1 MATTP
6 GDGSGADS
14 TPGTT
19 DADTGTD
26 AATGTATAAKPAK
39 RRGTTGAR
47 LMRPLRAAWRWLT
60 SMRTALILLFLL
72 AFAAIPGALLP
83 QRQLSEDKV
92 DEYLANNGR
101 MAEIFDTLQLFDVF
115 SSVWFTAIY
124 VLLFASLVGC
134 ILPRSWEHWKAMR
147 TPPAKAPRNLAR
159 LPMHDEGEVD
169 KPFDEVRA
177 DVSRRLK
184 KWHLTETPAEEDRAG
199 AVSFSAERG
208 YLREFGNLVFHL
220 GLVALLVT
228 VAAGRL
234 FYYEGQVI
242 ILTGTGTEVESQ
254 EVDDAVSTPFCN
266 TAAANFDSLRAGNTF
281 DGTGLNPF
289 CVQVEDFVA
298 DYLPNGQA
306 EMFTSNIRWTDE
318 EGMRDPVEEWNE
330 QTLRVNHPLRV
341 GDDRVYLQGHGF
353 APIIKVTWPNGESR
367 TSIVQWRPDDPTFF
381 LSSGAMRFDPPVG
394 MYSDLYERRQ
404 NQIAVEGLFAPTA
417 EFTGDTGQLLTS
429 VYPAMNDPAV
439 AVDVYRGDAGLDTG
453 RSQQLFSLD
462 RDLMHSGQLEK
473 IDRVNLKEGEDVTLD
488 DGTKIEFLGAKEF
501 VNLQVSHDP
510 TQVWVLWSSIAMLA
524 GLVVSLAVKRRRLW
538 VRLHPVSEGVTR
550 VEFGGLART
559 DRAGWGDEFDE
570 FVRGVLGRPEP
581 EDD

>member
-6 GDGSGADS
+6 QGQGTRSTVGAK
-14 TPGTT
+14 
-19 DADTGTD
+19 A
-26 AATGTATAAKPAK
+26 
-39 RRGTTGAR
+39 
-47 LMRPLRAAWRWLT
+47 MRPVRAAWRWLT

-83 QRQLSEDKV
+83 QRSLSESKV
-92 DEYLANNGR
+92 DEYLANNGT
-101 MAEIFDTLQLFDVF
+101 MAEIFDKLQLFDVF

-134 ILPRSWEHWKAMR
+134 IIPRTIEHWKAMR
-147 TPPAKAPRNLAR
+147 TPPARAPKNLGR
-159 LPMHDEGEVD
+159 LPMNDDGVVD
-169 KPFDEVRA
+169 KPLDEVKT
-177 DVSRRLK
+177 DVSSRLK
-184 KWHLTETPAEEDRAG
+184 RWHLTETPAAEDRAG
-199 AVSFSAERG
+199 ALSFSAERG
-208 YLREFGNLVFHL
+208 FFREFGNLVFHL
-220 GLVALLVT
+220 GLVALLIT
-228 VAAGRL
+228 IAAGKL
-234 FYYEGQVI
+234 LYYEGQI
-242 ILTGTGTEVESQ
+242 ILITDTGTEIQDE
-254 EVDDAVSTPFCN
+254 AVQGAVNTPFCN
-266 TAAANFDSLRAGNTF
+266 TAPANFDSLRPGLLF

-306 EMFTSNIRWTDE
+306 EMFTSNIRWADE
-318 EGMRDPVEEWNE
+318 DTMREPTEEWNE

-341 GDDRVYLQGHGF
+341 AGDRVYLQGHGF
-353 APIIKVTWPNGESR
+353 APAMRVTWPNGESR
-367 TSIVQWRPDDPTFF
+367 TSIVQFRPDDPTFF
-381 LSSGAMRFDPPVG
+381 LSSGAMRFDPPAG
-394 MYSDLYERRQ
+394 MYPDLYERRQ
-404 NQIAVEGLFAPTA
+404 NQIAIEGLFAPTA
-417 EFTGDTGQLLTS
+417 EFTGESGALLTS

-538 VRLHPVSEGVTR
+538 VRLHPVSDTATR

-559 DRAGWGDEFDE
+559 DRAGWGDEFDA

>member
-1 MATTP
+1 MAT
-6 GDGSGADS
+6 S
-14 TPGTT
+14 TQ
-19 DADTGTD
+19 DAR
-26 AATGTATAAKPAK
+26 AVRGTAGAKA
-39 RRGTTGAR
+39 
-47 LMRPLRAAWRWLT
+47 MRPVRAAWRWLT

-83 QRQLSEDKV
+83 QRNLSVDKV
-92 DEYLANNGR
+92 NEYLANNGT
-101 MAEIFDTLQLFDVF
+101 MAEIFDKLQLFDVF

-134 ILPRSWEHWKAMR
+134 IIPRTVEHWKAMR
-147 TPPAKAPRNLAR
+147 TPPARAPKNLGR
-159 LPMHDEGEVD
+159 LPMNDAGDVD
-169 KPFDEVRA
+169 KPLDAVKA
-177 DVSRRLK
+177 DVASRLK
-184 KWHLTETPAEEDRAG
+184 RWHVTETPADEDRAG

-208 YLREFGNLVFHL
+208 FFREFGNLVFHL
-220 GLVALLVT
+220 GLVALLIT
-228 VAAGRL
+228 IAAGKL
-234 FYYEGQVI
+234 LYYEGQI
-242 ILTGTGTEVESQ
+242 ILVTGTGTQIEDEAVEG
-254 EVDDAVSTPFCN
+254 AVSNPFCN
-266 TAAANFDSLRAGNTF
+266 TAPANFDSLRPGLLF

-306 EMFTSNIRWTDE
+306 EMFRSNIRWAGEDE
-318 EGMRDPVEEWNE
+318 MRDPVETWNE
-330 QTLRVNHPLRV
+330 QELRVNHPLRV
-341 GDDRVYLQGHGF
+341 SGDRVYLQGHGF
-353 APIIKVTWPNGESR
+353 APAVKVTWPNGESR
-367 TSIVQWRPDDPTFF
+367 TSIVQFRPDDPTFF
-381 LSSGAMRFDPPVG
+381 LSSGAMRFDPPAG
-394 MYSDLYERRQ
+394 MYPDLYERRQ
-404 NQIAVEGLFAPTA
+404 NQIAIEGLFAPTA

-429 VYPAMNDPAV
+429 VYPAMNDPAL
-439 AVDVYRGDAGLDTG
+439 AIDVYRGDAGLDTG

-488 DGTKIEFLGAKEF
+488 DGTKLEFLGAKEF

>member
-6 GDGSGADS
+6 QGQGTRSTAGAK
-14 TPGTT
+14 
-19 DADTGTD
+19 A
-26 AATGTATAAKPAK
+26 
-39 RRGTTGAR
+39 
-47 LMRPLRAAWRWLT
+47 MRPVRAAWRWLT

-83 QRQLSEDKV
+83 QRSLSESKV
-92 DEYLANNGR
+92 DEYLANNGT
-101 MAEIFDTLQLFDVF
+101 MGEIFDKLQLFDVF

-134 ILPRSWEHWKAMR
+134 IIPRTIEHWKAMR
-147 TPPAKAPRNLAR
+147 TPPARAPKNLGR
-159 LPMHDEGEVD
+159 LPMNDDGVVD
-169 KPFDEVRA
+169 KPLDEVKA
-177 DVSRRLK
+177 DVSSRLK
-184 KWHLTETPAEEDRAG
+184 RWHLTETPAAEDRAG
-199 AVSFSAERG
+199 ALSFSAERG
-208 YLREFGNLVFHL
+208 FFREFGNLVFHL
-220 GLVALLVT
+220 GLVALLIT
-228 VAAGRL
+228 IAAGKL
-234 FYYEGQVI
+234 LYYEGQI
-242 ILTGTGTEVESQ
+242 ILITDTGTEIQDE
-254 EVDDAVSTPFCN
+254 AVQGAVNTPFCN
-266 TAAANFDSLRAGNTF
+266 TAPANFDSLRPGLLF

-306 EMFTSNIRWTDE
+306 EMFTSNIRWADE
-318 EGMRDPVEEWNE
+318 DTMREPTEEWNE

-341 GDDRVYLQGHGF
+341 AGDRVYLQGHGF
-353 APIIKVTWPNGESR
+353 APAMRVTWPNGESR
-367 TSIVQWRPDDPTFF
+367 TSIVQFRPDDPTFF
-381 LSSGAMRFDPPVG
+381 LSSGAMRFDPPAG
-394 MYSDLYERRQ
+394 MYPDLYERRQ
-404 NQIAVEGLFAPTA
+404 NQIAIEGLFAPTA
-417 EFTGDTGQLLTS
+417 EFTGESGALLTS

-538 VRLHPVSEGVTR
+538 VRLHPVSDTATR

>member
-1 MATTP
+1 MATTTQ
-6 GDGSGADS
+6 GERGAR
-14 TPGTT
+14 
-19 DADTGTD
+19 
-26 AATGTATAAKPAK
+26 GTAGAKA
-39 RRGTTGAR
+39 
-47 LMRPLRAAWRWLT
+47 MRPVRAAWRWLT

-83 QRQLSEDKV
+83 QRQLSQDKV
-92 DEYLANNGR
+92 NEYLANNGT
-101 MAEIFDTLQLFDVF
+101 MAEIFDKLQLFDVF

-134 ILPRSWEHWKAMR
+134 IIPRTWEHWKAMR
-147 TPPAKAPRNLAR
+147 TPPARAPKNLGR
-159 LPMHDEGEVD
+159 LPMNDAGDVD
-169 KPFDEVRA
+169 KPLDEVKA
-177 DVSRRLK
+177 DVSARLK
-184 KWHLTETPAEEDRAG
+184 RWHLTETPADEDRAG

-208 YLREFGNLVFHL
+208 YFREFGNLVFHL
-220 GLVALLVT
+220 GLVALLIT
-228 VAAGRL
+228 IAAGKL
-234 FYYEGQVI
+234 LYYEGQI
-242 ILTGTGTEVESQ
+242 ILVTDTGTEIQDEAVEG
-254 EVDDAVSTPFCN
+254 AVNNPFCN
-266 TAAANFDSLRAGNTF
+266 TAPANFDSLRPGLLF

-306 EMFTSNIRWTDE
+306 EMFTSNIRWADE
-318 EGMRDPVEEWNE
+318 DQMRDPVETWNE
-330 QTLRVNHPLRV
+330 QVLRVNHPLRV
-341 GDDRVYLQGHGF
+341 NGDRVYLQGHGF
-353 APIIKVTWPNGESR
+353 APAVRVTWPNGEAR
-367 TSIVQWRPDDPTFF
+367 TSVVQFRPDDPTFF
-381 LSSGAMRFDPPVG
+381 LSSGAMRFDPPAG
-394 MYSDLYERRQ
+394 MYPDLYERRQ
-404 NQIAVEGLFAPTA
+404 NQIAIEGLFAPTA

-429 VYPAMNDPAV
+429 VYPAMNDPAI

-488 DGTKIEFLGAKEF
+488 DGTKVEFLGAKEF

-538 VRLHPVSEGVTR
+538 VRLHPMSDGVTR

-559 DRAGWGDEFDE
+559 DRAGWGDEFDS

-581 EDD
+581 EDE

>member
-6 GDGSGADS
+6 QGQGTRSTAGAK
-14 TPGTT
+14 
-19 DADTGTD
+19 A
-26 AATGTATAAKPAK
+26 
-39 RRGTTGAR
+39 
-47 LMRPLRAAWRWLT
+47 MRPVRAAWRWLT

-83 QRQLSEDKV
+83 QRSLSESKV
-92 DEYLANNGR
+92 DEYLANNGT
-101 MAEIFDTLQLFDVF
+101 MAEIFDKLQLFDVF

-134 ILPRSWEHWKAMR
+134 IIPRTIEHWKAMR
-147 TPPAKAPRNLAR
+147 TPPTRAPKNLGR
-159 LPMHDEGEVD
+159 LPMNDDGVVD
-169 KPFDEVRA
+169 KPLDEVKA
-177 DVSRRLK
+177 DVSSRLK
-184 KWHLTETPAEEDRAG
+184 RWHLTETPAAEDRAG
-199 AVSFSAERG
+199 ALSFSAERG
-208 YLREFGNLVFHL
+208 FFREFGNLVFHL
-220 GLVALLVT
+220 GLVALLIT
-228 VAAGRL
+228 IAAGKL
-234 FYYEGQVI
+234 LYYEGQI
-242 ILTGTGTEVESQ
+242 ILITDTGTEIQDE
-254 EVDDAVSTPFCN
+254 AVQGAVNTPFCN
-266 TAAANFDSLRAGNTF
+266 TAPANFDSLRPGLLF

-306 EMFTSNIRWTDE
+306 EMFTSNIRWADE
-318 EGMRDPVEEWNE
+318 DTMREPTEEWNE

-341 GDDRVYLQGHGF
+341 AGDRVYLQGHGF
-353 APIIKVTWPNGESR
+353 APAMRVTWPNGESR
-367 TSIVQWRPDDPTFF
+367 TSIVQFRPDDPTFF
-381 LSSGAMRFDPPVG
+381 LSSGAMRFDPPAG
-394 MYSDLYERRQ
+394 MYPDLYERRQ
-404 NQIAVEGLFAPTA
+404 NQIAIEGLFAPTA
-417 EFTGDTGQLLTS
+417 EFTGESGALLTS

-538 VRLHPVSEGVTR
+538 VRLHPVSDTATR

-559 DRAGWGDEFDE
+559 DRAGWGDEFDA

>member
-6 GDGSGADS
+6 QGQGTRSTAGAK
-14 TPGTT
+14 
-19 DADTGTD
+19 A
-26 AATGTATAAKPAK
+26 
-39 RRGTTGAR
+39 
-47 LMRPLRAAWRWLT
+47 MRPVRAAWRWLT

-83 QRQLSEDKV
+83 QRSLSESKV
-92 DEYLANNGR
+92 DEYLANNGT
-101 MAEIFDTLQLFDVF
+101 MAEIFDKLQLFDVF

-124 VLLFASLVGC
+124 VLLFSSLVGC
-134 ILPRSWEHWKAMR
+134 IIPRTIEHWKAMR
-147 TPPAKAPRNLAR
+147 TPPARAPKNLGR
-159 LPMHDEGEVD
+159 LPMNDDGVVD
-169 KPFDEVRA
+169 KPLDEVKA
-177 DVSRRLK
+177 DVSSRLK
-184 KWHLTETPAEEDRAG
+184 RWHLTETPAAEDRAG
-199 AVSFSAERG
+199 ALSFSAERG
-208 YLREFGNLVFHL
+208 FFREFGNLVFHL
-220 GLVALLVT
+220 GLVALLIT
-228 VAAGRL
+228 IAAGKL
-234 FYYEGQVI
+234 LYYEGQI
-242 ILTGTGTEVESQ
+242 ILITDTGTEIRDE
-254 EVDDAVSTPFCN
+254 AVQGAVNTPFCN
-266 TAAANFDSLRAGNTF
+266 TAPANFDSLRPGLLF

-306 EMFTSNIRWTDE
+306 EMFTSNIRWADE
-318 EGMRDPVEEWNE
+318 DTMREPTEEWNE

-341 GDDRVYLQGHGF
+341 AGDRVYLQGHGF
-353 APIIKVTWPNGESR
+353 APAMRVTWPNGESR
-367 TSIVQWRPDDPTFF
+367 TSIVQFRPDDPTFF
-381 LSSGAMRFDPPVG
+381 LSSGAMRFDPPAG
-394 MYSDLYERRQ
+394 MYPDLYERRQ
-404 NQIAVEGLFAPTA
+404 NQIAIEGLFAPTA
-417 EFTGDTGQLLTS
+417 EFTGESGALLTS

-538 VRLHPVSEGVTR
+538 VRLHPVSDTATR

-559 DRAGWGDEFDE
+559 DRAGWGDEFDA

>member
-6 GDGSGADS
+6 QGQGTRSTAGAK
-14 TPGTT
+14 
-19 DADTGTD
+19 A
-26 AATGTATAAKPAK
+26 
-39 RRGTTGAR
+39 
-47 LMRPLRAAWRWLT
+47 MRPVRAAWRWLT

-83 QRQLSEDKV
+83 QRSLSESKV
-92 DEYLANNGR
+92 DEYLANNGT
-101 MAEIFDTLQLFDVF
+101 MGEIFDKLQLFDVF

-134 ILPRSWEHWKAMR
+134 IIPRTIEHWKAMR
-147 TPPAKAPRNLAR
+147 TPPTRAPKNLGR
-159 LPMHDEGEVD
+159 LPMNDDGVVD
-169 KPFDEVRA
+169 KPLDEVKA
-177 DVSRRLK
+177 DVSSRLK
-184 KWHLTETPAEEDRAG
+184 RWHLTETPAAEDRAG
-199 AVSFSAERG
+199 ALSFSAERG
-208 YLREFGNLVFHL
+208 FFREFGNLVFHL
-220 GLVALLVT
+220 GLVALLIT
-228 VAAGRL
+228 LAAGKL
-234 FYYEGQVI
+234 LYYEGQI
-242 ILTGTGTEVESQ
+242 ILITDTGTEIQDE
-254 EVDDAVSTPFCN
+254 AVQGAVNTPFCN
-266 TAAANFDSLRAGNTF
+266 TAPANFDSLRPGLLF

-306 EMFTSNIRWTDE
+306 EMFTSNIRWADE
-318 EGMRDPVEEWNE
+318 DTMREPTEEWNE

-341 GDDRVYLQGHGF
+341 AGDRVYLQGHGF
-353 APIIKVTWPNGESR
+353 APAMRVTWPNGESR
-367 TSIVQWRPDDPTFF
+367 TSIVQFRPDDPTFF
-381 LSSGAMRFDPPVG
+381 LSSGAMRFDPPAG
-394 MYSDLYERRQ
+394 MYPDLYERRQ
-404 NQIAVEGLFAPTA
+404 NQIAIEGLFAPTA
-417 EFTGDTGQLLTS
+417 EFTGESGALLTS

-538 VRLHPVSEGVTR
+538 VRLHPVSDTATR

-559 DRAGWGDEFDE
+559 DRAGWGDEFDA

>member
-6 GDGSGADS
+6 QGQGTRSTAGAK
-14 TPGTT
+14 
-19 DADTGTD
+19 A
-26 AATGTATAAKPAK
+26 
-39 RRGTTGAR
+39 
-47 LMRPLRAAWRWLT
+47 MRPVRAAWRWLT

-83 QRQLSEDKV
+83 QRSLSESKV
-92 DEYLANNGR
+92 DEYLANNGT
-101 MAEIFDTLQLFDVF
+101 MGEIFDKLQLFDVF

-134 ILPRSWEHWKAMR
+134 IIPRTIEHWKAMR
-147 TPPAKAPRNLAR
+147 TPPARAPKNLGR
-159 LPMHDEGEVD
+159 LPMNDDGVVD
-169 KPFDEVRA
+169 KPLDEVKT
-177 DVSRRLK
+177 DVSSRLK
-184 KWHLTETPAEEDRAG
+184 RWHLTETPAAEDRAG
-199 AVSFSAERG
+199 ALSFSAERG
-208 YLREFGNLVFHL
+208 FFREFGNLVFHL
-220 GLVALLVT
+220 GLVALLIT
-228 VAAGRL
+228 IAAGKL
-234 FYYEGQVI
+234 LYYEGQI
-242 ILTGTGTEVESQ
+242 ILITDTGTEIQDE
-254 EVDDAVSTPFCN
+254 AVQGAVNTPFCN
-266 TAAANFDSLRAGNTF
+266 TAPANFDSLRPGLLF

-306 EMFTSNIRWTDE
+306 EMFTSNIRWADE
-318 EGMRDPVEEWNE
+318 DTMREPTEEWNE

-341 GDDRVYLQGHGF
+341 AGDRVYLQGHGF
-353 APIIKVTWPNGESR
+353 APAMRVTWPNGESR
-367 TSIVQWRPDDPTFF
+367 TSIVQFRPDDPTFF
-381 LSSGAMRFDPPVG
+381 LSSGAMRFDPPAG
-394 MYSDLYERRQ
+394 MYPDLYERRQ
-404 NQIAVEGLFAPTA
+404 NQIAIEGLFAPTA
-417 EFTGDTGQLLTS
+417 EFTGESGALLTS

-538 VRLHPVSEGVTR
+538 VRLHPVSDTATR

-559 DRAGWGDEFDE
+559 DRAGWGDEFDA

>member
-6 GDGSGADS
+6 QGQGTRSTAGAK
-14 TPGTT
+14 
-19 DADTGTD
+19 A
-26 AATGTATAAKPAK
+26 
-39 RRGTTGAR
+39 
-47 LMRPLRAAWRWLT
+47 MRPVRAAWRWLT

-83 QRQLSEDKV
+83 QRSLSESKV
-92 DEYLANNGR
+92 DEYLANNGT
-101 MAEIFDTLQLFDVF
+101 MAEIFDKLQLFDVF

-134 ILPRSWEHWKAMR
+134 IIPRTIEHWKAMR
-147 TPPAKAPRNLAR
+147 TPPARAPKNLGR
-159 LPMHDEGEVD
+159 LPMNDDGVVD
-169 KPFDEVRA
+169 KPLDEVKT
-177 DVSRRLK
+177 DVSSRLK
-184 KWHLTETPAEEDRAG
+184 RWHLTETPAAEDRAG
-199 AVSFSAERG
+199 ALSFSAERG
-208 YLREFGNLVFHL
+208 FFREFGNLVFHL
-220 GLVALLVT
+220 GLVALLIT
-228 VAAGRL
+228 IAAGKL
-234 FYYEGQVI
+234 LYYEGQI
-242 ILTGTGTEVESQ
+242 ILITDTGTEIQDE
-254 EVDDAVSTPFCN
+254 AVQGAVNTPFCN
-266 TAAANFDSLRAGNTF
+266 TAPANFDSLRPGLLF

-306 EMFTSNIRWTDE
+306 EMFTSNIRWADE
-318 EGMRDPVEEWNE
+318 DTMREPTEEWNE

-341 GDDRVYLQGHGF
+341 AGDRVYLQGHGF
-353 APIIKVTWPNGESR
+353 APAMRVTWPNGESR
-367 TSIVQWRPDDPTFF
+367 TSIVQFRPDDPTFF
-381 LSSGAMRFDPPVG
+381 LSSGAMRFDPPAG
-394 MYSDLYERRQ
+394 MYPDLYERRQ
-404 NQIAVEGLFAPTA
+404 NQIAIEGLFAPTA
-417 EFTGDTGQLLTS
+417 EFTGESGALLTS

-538 VRLHPVSEGVTR
+538 VRLHPVSDTATR

-559 DRAGWGDEFDE
+559 DRAGWGDEFDA

-581 EDD
+581 EDDGSGGLAEPAVIGLKRRV

>member
-6 GDGSGADS
+6 QGQGTRSTAGAK
-14 TPGTT
+14 
-19 DADTGTD
+19 A
-26 AATGTATAAKPAK
+26 
-39 RRGTTGAR
+39 
-47 LMRPLRAAWRWLT
+47 MRPVRAAWRWLT

-83 QRQLSEDKV
+83 QRSLSESKV
-92 DEYLANNGR
+92 DEYLANNGT
-101 MAEIFDTLQLFDVF
+101 MGEIFDKLQLFDVF

-134 ILPRSWEHWKAMR
+134 ILPRTIEHWKAMR
-147 TPPAKAPRNLAR
+147 TPPARAPKNLGR
-159 LPMHDEGEVD
+159 LPMNDDGVVD
-169 KPFDEVRA
+169 KPLDEVKT
-177 DVSRRLK
+177 DESSRLK
-184 KWHLTETPAEEDRAG
+184 RWHLTETPAAEDRAG
-199 AVSFSAERG
+199 ALSFSAERG
-208 YLREFGNLVFHL
+208 FFREFGNLVFHL
-220 GLVALLVT
+220 GLVALLIT
-228 VAAGRL
+228 IAAGKL
-234 FYYEGQVI
+234 LYYEGQI
-242 ILTGTGTEVESQ
+242 ILITDTGTEIQDE
-254 EVDDAVSTPFCN
+254 AVQGAVNTPFCN
-266 TAAANFDSLRAGNTF
+266 TAPANFDSLRPGLLF

-306 EMFTSNIRWTDE
+306 EMFTSNIRWADE
-318 EGMRDPVEEWNE
+318 DTMREPTEEWNE

-341 GDDRVYLQGHGF
+341 ADDRVYLQGHGF
-353 APIIKVTWPNGESR
+353 APAMRVTWPNGESR
-367 TSIVQWRPDDPTFF
+367 TSIVQFRPDDPTFF
-381 LSSGAMRFDPPVG
+381 LSSGAMRFDPPAG
-394 MYSDLYERRQ
+394 MYPDLYERRQ
-404 NQIAVEGLFAPTA
+404 NQIAIEGLFAPTA
-417 EFTGDTGQLLTS
+417 EFTGESGALLTS

-538 VRLHPVSEGVTR
+538 VRLHPVSDTATR

-559 DRAGWGDEFDE
+559 DRAGWGDEFDA

>member
-6 GDGSGADS
+6 QGQGTRSTAGAK
-14 TPGTT
+14 
-19 DADTGTD
+19 A
-26 AATGTATAAKPAK
+26 
-39 RRGTTGAR
+39 
-47 LMRPLRAAWRWLT
+47 MRPVRAAWRWLT

-83 QRQLSEDKV
+83 QRSLSESKV
-92 DEYLANNGR
+92 DEYLANNGT
-101 MAEIFDTLQLFDVF
+101 MGEIFDKLQLFDVF

-134 ILPRSWEHWKAMR
+134 IIPRTIEHWKAMR
-147 TPPAKAPRNLAR
+147 TPPARAPKNLGR
-159 LPMHDEGEVD
+159 LPMNDDGVVD
-169 KPFDEVRA
+169 KPLDEVKA
-177 DVSRRLK
+177 DVSSRLK
-184 KWHLTETPAEEDRAG
+184 RWHLTETPAAEDRAG
-199 AVSFSAERG
+199 ALSFSAERG
-208 YLREFGNLVFHL
+208 FFREFGNLVFHL
-220 GLVALLVT
+220 GLVALLIT
-228 VAAGRL
+228 IAAGKL
-234 FYYEGQVI
+234 LYYEGQI
-242 ILTGTGTEVESQ
+242 ILITDTGTEIQDE
-254 EVDDAVSTPFCN
+254 AVQGAVNTPFCN
-266 TAAANFDSLRAGNTF
+266 TAPANFDSLRPGLLF

-306 EMFTSNIRWTDE
+306 EMFTSNIRWADE
-318 EGMRDPVEEWNE
+318 DTMREPTEEWNE

-341 GDDRVYLQGHGF
+341 AGDRVYLQGHGF
-353 APIIKVTWPNGESR
+353 APAMRVTWPNGESR
-367 TSIVQWRPDDPTFF
+367 TSIVQFRPDDPTFF
-381 LSSGAMRFDPPVG
+381 LSSGAMRFDPPAG
-394 MYSDLYERRQ
+394 MYPDLYERRQ
-404 NQIAVEGLFAPTA
+404 NQIAIEGLFAPTA
-417 EFTGDTGQLLTS
+417 EFTGESGALLTS

-538 VRLHPVSEGVTR
+538 VRLHPVSDTATR

-559 DRAGWGDEFDE
+559 DRAGWGDEFDA

>member
-6 GDGSGADS
+6 QGQGMRSTAGAK
-14 TPGTT
+14 
-19 DADTGTD
+19 A
-26 AATGTATAAKPAK
+26 
-39 RRGTTGAR
+39 
-47 LMRPLRAAWRWLT
+47 MRPVRAAWRWLT

-83 QRQLSEDKV
+83 QRSLSESKV
-92 DEYLANNGR
+92 DEYLANNGT
-101 MAEIFDTLQLFDVF
+101 MAEIFDKLQLFDVF

-134 ILPRSWEHWKAMR
+134 IIPRTIEHWKAMR
-147 TPPAKAPRNLAR
+147 TPPARAPKNLGR
-159 LPMHDEGEVD
+159 LPMNDDGVVD
-169 KPFDEVRA
+169 KPLDEVKA
-177 DVSRRLK
+177 DVSSRLK
-184 KWHLTETPAEEDRAG
+184 RWHLTETPAAEDRAG
-199 AVSFSAERG
+199 ALSFSAERG
-208 YLREFGNLVFHL
+208 FFREFGNLVFHL
-220 GLVALLVT
+220 GLVALLIT
-228 VAAGRL
+228 IAAGKL
-234 FYYEGQVI
+234 LYYEGQI
-242 ILTGTGTEVESQ
+242 ILITDTGTEIQDE
-254 EVDDAVSTPFCN
+254 AVQGAVNTPFCN
-266 TAAANFDSLRAGNTF
+266 TAPANFDSLRPGLLF

-306 EMFTSNIRWTDE
+306 EMFTSNIRWADE
-318 EGMRDPVEEWNE
+318 DTMREPTEEWNE

-341 GDDRVYLQGHGF
+341 AGDRVYLQGHGF
-353 APIIKVTWPNGESR
+353 APAMRVTWPNGESR
-367 TSIVQWRPDDPTFF
+367 TSIVQFRPDDPTFF
-381 LSSGAMRFDPPVG
+381 LSSGAMRFDPPAG
-394 MYSDLYERRQ
+394 MYPDLYERRQ
-404 NQIAVEGLFAPTA
+404 NQIAIEGLFAPTA
-417 EFTGDTGQLLTS
+417 EFTGESGALLTS

-538 VRLHPVSEGVTR
+538 VRLHPVSDTATR

-559 DRAGWGDEFDE
+559 DRAGWGDEFDA

>member
-6 GDGSGADS
+6 QGQGTRSTAGAK
-14 TPGTT
+14 
-19 DADTGTD
+19 A
-26 AATGTATAAKPAK
+26 
-39 RRGTTGAR
+39 
-47 LMRPLRAAWRWLT
+47 MRPVRAAWRWLT

-83 QRQLSEDKV
+83 QRSLSESKV
-92 DEYLANNGR
+92 DEYLANNGT
-101 MAEIFDTLQLFDVF
+101 MGEIFDKLQLFDVF

-134 ILPRSWEHWKAMR
+134 IIPRTIEHWKAMR
-147 TPPAKAPRNLAR
+147 TPPTRAPKNLGR
-159 LPMHDEGEVD
+159 LPMNDDGVVD
-169 KPFDEVRA
+169 KPLDEVKT
-177 DVSRRLK
+177 DVSSRLK
-184 KWHLTETPAEEDRAG
+184 RWHLTETPAAEDRAG
-199 AVSFSAERG
+199 ALSFSAERG
-208 YLREFGNLVFHL
+208 FFREFGNLVFHL
-220 GLVALLVT
+220 GLVALLIT
-228 VAAGRL
+228 IAAGKL
-234 FYYEGQVI
+234 LYYEGQI
-242 ILTGTGTEVESQ
+242 ILITDTGTEIQDE
-254 EVDDAVSTPFCN
+254 AVQGAVNTPFCN
-266 TAAANFDSLRAGNTF
+266 TAPANFDSLRPGLLF

-306 EMFTSNIRWTDE
+306 EMFTSNIRWADE
-318 EGMRDPVEEWNE
+318 DTMREPTEEWNE

-341 GDDRVYLQGHGF
+341 AGDRVYLQGHGF
-353 APIIKVTWPNGESR
+353 APAMRVTWPNGESR
-367 TSIVQWRPDDPTFF
+367 TSIVQFRPDDPTFF
-381 LSSGAMRFDPPVG
+381 LSSGAMRFDPPAG
-394 MYSDLYERRQ
+394 MYPDLYERRQ
-404 NQIAVEGLFAPTA
+404 NQIAIEGLFAPTA
-417 EFTGDTGQLLTS
+417 EFTGESGALLTS

-538 VRLHPVSEGVTR
+538 VRLHPVSDTATR

-559 DRAGWGDEFDE
+559 DRAGWGDEFDA

>member
-6 GDGSGADS
+6 QGQGTRSTAGAK
-14 TPGTT
+14 
-19 DADTGTD
+19 A
-26 AATGTATAAKPAK
+26 
-39 RRGTTGAR
+39 
-47 LMRPLRAAWRWLT
+47 MRPVRAAWRWLT

-83 QRQLSEDKV
+83 QRSLSESKV
-92 DEYLANNGR
+92 DEYLANNGT
-101 MAEIFDTLQLFDVF
+101 MGEIFDKLQLFDVF

-134 ILPRSWEHWKAMR
+134 IIPRTIEHWKAMR
-147 TPPAKAPRNLAR
+147 TSPARAPKNLGR
-159 LPMHDEGEVD
+159 LPMNDDGVVD
-169 KPFDEVRA
+169 KPLDEVKA
-177 DVSRRLK
+177 DVSSRLK
-184 KWHLTETPAEEDRAG
+184 RWHLTETPAAEDRAG
-199 AVSFSAERG
+199 ALSFSAERG
-208 YLREFGNLVFHL
+208 FFREFGNLVFHL
-220 GLVALLVT
+220 GLVALLIT
-228 VAAGRL
+228 IAAGKL
-234 FYYEGQVI
+234 LYYEGQI
-242 ILTGTGTEVESQ
+242 ILITDTGTEIQDEAVEG
-254 EVDDAVSTPFCN
+254 AVNTPFCN
-266 TAAANFDSLRAGNTF
+266 TAPANFDSLRPGLLF

-306 EMFTSNIRWTDE
+306 EMFTSNIRWADGDT
-318 EGMRDPVEEWNE
+318 MREPTEEWNE

-341 GDDRVYLQGHGF
+341 ADDRVYLQGHGF
-353 APIIKVTWPNGESR
+353 APAMRVTWPNGESR
-367 TSIVQWRPDDPTFF
+367 TSLVQFRPDDPTFF
-381 LSSGAMRFDPPVG
+381 LSSGAMRFDPPAG
-394 MYSDLYERRQ
+394 MYPDLYERRQ
-404 NQIAVEGLFAPTA
+404 NQIAIEGLFAPTA
-417 EFTGDTGQLLTS
+417 EFTGESGALLTS

-538 VRLHPVSEGVTR
+538 VRLHPVSDTATR

-559 DRAGWGDEFDE
+559 DRAGWGDEFDA

>member
-6 GDGSGADS
+6 QGQGTRSTAGAK
-14 TPGTT
+14 
-19 DADTGTD
+19 A
-26 AATGTATAAKPAK
+26 
-39 RRGTTGAR
+39 
-47 LMRPLRAAWRWLT
+47 MRPVRAAWRWLT

-83 QRQLSEDKV
+83 QRSLSESKV
-92 DEYLANNGR
+92 DEYLANNGT
-101 MAEIFDTLQLFDVF
+101 MGEIFDKLQLFDVF

-134 ILPRSWEHWKAMR
+134 IIPRTIEHWKAMR
-147 TPPAKAPRNLAR
+147 TPPTRAPKNLGR
-159 LPMHDEGEVD
+159 LPMNDDGVVD
-169 KPFDEVRA
+169 KPLDEVKA
-177 DVSRRLK
+177 DVSSRLK
-184 KWHLTETPAEEDRAG
+184 RWHLTETPAAEDRAG
-199 AVSFSAERG
+199 ALSFSAERG
-208 YLREFGNLVFHL
+208 FFREFGNLVFHL
-220 GLVALLVT
+220 GLVALLIT
-228 VAAGRL
+228 IAAGKL
-234 FYYEGQVI
+234 LYYEGQI
-242 ILTGTGTEVESQ
+242 ILITDTGTEIQDE
-254 EVDDAVSTPFCN
+254 AVQGAVNTPFCN
-266 TAAANFDSLRAGNTF
+266 TAPANFDSLRPGLLF

-306 EMFTSNIRWTDE
+306 EMFTSNIRWADE
-318 EGMRDPVEEWNE
+318 DTMREPTEEWNE

-341 GDDRVYLQGHGF
+341 AGDRVYLQGHGF
-353 APIIKVTWPNGESR
+353 APAMRVTWPNGESR
-367 TSIVQWRPDDPTFF
+367 TSIVQFRPDDPTFF
-381 LSSGAMRFDPPVG
+381 LSSGAMRFDPPAG
-394 MYSDLYERRQ
+394 MYPDLYERRQ
-404 NQIAVEGLFAPTA
+404 NQIAIEGLFAPTA
-417 EFTGDTGQLLTS
+417 EFTGESGALLTS

-538 VRLHPVSEGVTR
+538 VRLHPVSDTATR

-559 DRAGWGDEFDE
+559 DRAGWGDEFDA

>member
-6 GDGSGADS
+6 QGQGTRSTAGAK
-14 TPGTT
+14 
-19 DADTGTD
+19 A
-26 AATGTATAAKPAK
+26 
-39 RRGTTGAR
+39 
-47 LMRPLRAAWRWLT
+47 MRPVRAAWRWLT

-83 QRQLSEDKV
+83 QRSLSESKV
-92 DEYLANNGR
+92 DEYLANNGT
-101 MAEIFDTLQLFDVF
+101 MGEIFDKLQLFDVF

-134 ILPRSWEHWKAMR
+134 IIPRTIEHWKAMR
-147 TPPAKAPRNLAR
+147 TSPARAPKNLGR
-159 LPMHDEGEVD
+159 LPMNDDGVVD
-169 KPFDEVRA
+169 KPLDEVKA
-177 DVSRRLK
+177 DVSSRLK
-184 KWHLTETPAEEDRAG
+184 RWHLTETPAAEDRAG
-199 AVSFSAERG
+199 ALSFSAERG
-208 YLREFGNLVFHL
+208 FFREFGNLVFHL
-220 GLVALLVT
+220 GLVALLIT
-228 VAAGRL
+228 IAAGKL
-234 FYYEGQVI
+234 LYYEGQI
-242 ILTGTGTEVESQ
+242 ILITDTGTEIQDE
-254 EVDDAVSTPFCN
+254 AVQGAVNTPFCN
-266 TAAANFDSLRAGNTF
+266 TAPANFDSLRPGLLF

-306 EMFTSNIRWTDE
+306 EMFTSNIRWADGDT
-318 EGMRDPVEEWNE
+318 MREPTEEWNE

-341 GDDRVYLQGHGF
+341 ADDRVYLQGHGF
-353 APIIKVTWPNGESR
+353 APAMRVTWPNGESR
-367 TSIVQWRPDDPTFF
+367 TSIVQFRPDDTTFF
-381 LSSGAMRFDPPVG
+381 LSSGAMRFDPPAG
-394 MYSDLYERRQ
+394 MYPDLYERRQ
-404 NQIAVEGLFAPTA
+404 NQIAIEGLFAPTA
-417 EFTGDTGQLLTS
+417 EFTGESGALLTS

-538 VRLHPVSEGVTR
+538 VRLHPVSDTATR

-559 DRAGWGDEFDE
+559 DRAGWGDEFDA

>member
-6 GDGSGADS
+6 QGQGTRSTAGAK
-14 TPGTT
+14 
-19 DADTGTD
+19 A
-26 AATGTATAAKPAK
+26 
-39 RRGTTGAR
+39 
-47 LMRPLRAAWRWLT
+47 MRPVRAAWRWLT

-83 QRQLSEDKV
+83 QRSLSESKV
-92 DEYLANNGR
+92 DEYLANNGT
-101 MAEIFDTLQLFDVF
+101 MAEIFDKLQLFDVF

-134 ILPRSWEHWKAMR
+134 IIPRTIEHWKAMR
-147 TPPAKAPRNLAR
+147 TPPARAPKNLGR
-159 LPMHDEGEVD
+159 LPMNDDGVVD
-169 KPFDEVRA
+169 KPLDEVKT
-177 DVSRRLK
+177 DVSSRLK
-184 KWHLTETPAEEDRAG
+184 RWHLTETPAAEDRAG
-199 AVSFSAERG
+199 ALSFSAERG
-208 YLREFGNLVFHL
+208 FFREFGNLMFHL
-220 GLVALLVT
+220 GLVALLIT
-228 VAAGRL
+228 IAAGKL
-234 FYYEGQVI
+234 LYYEGQI
-242 ILTGTGTEVESQ
+242 ILITDTGTEIQDE
-254 EVDDAVSTPFCN
+254 AVQGAVNTPFCN
-266 TAAANFDSLRAGNTF
+266 TAPANFDSLRPGLLF

-306 EMFTSNIRWTDE
+306 EMFTSNIRWADE
-318 EGMRDPVEEWNE
+318 DTMREPTEEWNE

-341 GDDRVYLQGHGF
+341 AGDRVYLQGHGF
-353 APIIKVTWPNGESR
+353 APAMRVTWPNGESR
-367 TSIVQWRPDDPTFF
+367 TSIVQFRPDDPTFF
-381 LSSGAMRFDPPVG
+381 LSSGAMRFDPPAG
-394 MYSDLYERRQ
+394 MYPDLYERRQ
-404 NQIAVEGLFAPTA
+404 NQIAIEGLFAPTA
-417 EFTGDTGQLLTS
+417 EFTGESGALLTS

-538 VRLHPVSEGVTR
+538 VRLHPVSDTATR

-559 DRAGWGDEFDE
+559 DRAGWGDEFDA

>member
-6 GDGSGADS
+6 QGQGTRSTAGAK
-14 TPGTT
+14 
-19 DADTGTD
+19 A
-26 AATGTATAAKPAK
+26 
-39 RRGTTGAR
+39 
-47 LMRPLRAAWRWLT
+47 MRPVRAAWRWLT

-83 QRQLSEDKV
+83 QRSLSESKV
-92 DEYLANNGR
+92 DEYLANNGT
-101 MAEIFDTLQLFDVF
+101 MGEIFDKLQLFDVF

-134 ILPRSWEHWKAMR
+134 IIPRTIEHWKAMR
-147 TPPAKAPRNLAR
+147 TPPTRAPKNLGR
-159 LPMHDEGEVD
+159 LPMNDDGVVD
-169 KPFDEVRA
+169 KPLDEVKA
-177 DVSRRLK
+177 DVSSRLK
-184 KWHLTETPAEEDRAG
+184 RWHLTETPAAEDRAG
-199 AVSFSAERG
+199 ALSFSAERG
-208 YLREFGNLVFHL
+208 FFREFGNLVFHL
-220 GLVALLVT
+220 GLVALLIT
-228 VAAGRL
+228 IAAGKL
-234 FYYEGQVI
+234 LYYEGQI
-242 ILTGTGTEVESQ
+242 ILITDTGTEIQDE
-254 EVDDAVSTPFCN
+254 AVQGAVNTPFCN
-266 TAAANFDSLRAGNTF
+266 TAPANFDSLRPGLLF

-306 EMFTSNIRWTDE
+306 EMFTSNIRWADE
-318 EGMRDPVEEWNE
+318 DTMREPTEEWNE

-341 GDDRVYLQGHGF
+341 ADDRVYLQGHGF
-353 APIIKVTWPNGESR
+353 APAMRVTWPNGESR
-367 TSIVQWRPDDPTFF
+367 TSIVQFRPDDPTFF
-381 LSSGAMRFDPPVG
+381 LSSGAMRFDPPAG
-394 MYSDLYERRQ
+394 MYPDLYERRQ
-404 NQIAVEGLFAPTA
+404 NQIAIEGLFAPTA
-417 EFTGDTGQLLTS
+417 EFTGESGALLTS

-510 TQVWVLWSSIAMLA
+510 TQVWVIWSSIAMLA

-538 VRLHPVSEGVTR
+538 VRLHPVSDTATR

-559 DRAGWGDEFDE
+559 DRAGWGDEFDA

>member
-1 MATTP
+1 MAITTQ
-6 GDGSGADS
+6 GQGRA
-14 TPGTT
+14 
-19 DADTGTD
+19 
-26 AATGTATAAKPAK
+26 
-39 RRGTTGAR
+39 RGTVGAR
-47 LMRPLRAAWRWLT
+47 VMRPVRAAWRWLT

-83 QRQLSEDKV
+83 QRQLSQEKV
-92 DEYLANNGR
+92 EEYLANNGK
-101 MAEIFDTLQLFDVF
+101 MAEIFDKLQLFDVF
-115 SSVWFTAIY
+115 SSFWFTAIY

-134 ILPRSWEHWKAMR
+134 IIPRSWEHWQAMR
-147 TPPAKAPRNLAR
+147 TPPTRAPKNLAR
-159 LPMHDEGEVD
+159 LPMNDVGEVD
-169 KPFDEVRA
+169 KPLDEVKA
-177 DVSRRLK
+177 DVAARLK
-184 KWHLTETPAEEDRAG
+184 RWHVTETPADEDRAG
-199 AVSFSAERG
+199 ATSFSAERG

-228 VAAGRL
+228 IAAGKML
-234 FYYEGQVI
+234 YYEGQI
-242 ILTGTGTEVESQ
+242 ILVTDTGTEIQDEAVEG
-254 EVDDAVSTPFCN
+254 AVSNPFCN
-266 TAAANFDSLRAGNTF
+266 TAPANFDSLRPGLLF

-306 EMFTSNIRWTDE
+306 EMFTSNIRWADE
-318 EGMRDPVEEWNE
+318 DQMRDPVETWNE
-330 QTLRVNHPLRV
+330 QQLRVNHPLRV
-341 GDDRVYLQGHGF
+341 NGDRVYLQGHGF
-353 APIIKVTWPNGESR
+353 APAVRVTWPNGESR
-367 TSIVQWRPDDPTFF
+367 TSVVQFRPDDPTFF

-394 MYSDLYERRQ
+394 MYPDLYERRQ
-404 NQIAVEGLFAPTA
+404 NQIAIEGLFAPTA

-429 VYPAMNDPAV
+429 VYPAMNDPAI

-488 DGTKIEFLGAKEF
+488 DGTKVEFLGAKEF

-538 VRLHPVSEGVTR
+538 VRLHPMSDGVTR

-559 DRAGWGDEFDE
+559 DRAGWGDEFDS

-581 EDD
+581 EDE

>member
-6 GDGSGADS
+6 QGQGTRSTVGAK
-14 TPGTT
+14 
-19 DADTGTD
+19 A
-26 AATGTATAAKPAK
+26 
-39 RRGTTGAR
+39 
-47 LMRPLRAAWRWLT
+47 MRPVRAAWRWLT

-83 QRQLSEDKV
+83 QRSLSESKV
-92 DEYLANNGR
+92 DEYLANNGT
-101 MAEIFDTLQLFDVF
+101 MAEIFDKLQLFDVF

-134 ILPRSWEHWKAMR
+134 IIPRTIEHWKAMR
-147 TPPAKAPRNLAR
+147 TPPARAPKNLGR
-159 LPMHDEGEVD
+159 LPMNDDGVVD
-169 KPFDEVRA
+169 KPLDEVKA
-177 DVSRRLK
+177 DVSSRLK
-184 KWHLTETPAEEDRAG
+184 RWHLTETPAAEDRAG
-199 AVSFSAERG
+199 ALSFSAERG
-208 YLREFGNLVFHL
+208 FFREFGNLVFHL
-220 GLVALLVT
+220 GLVALLIT
-228 VAAGRL
+228 IAAGKL
-234 FYYEGQVI
+234 LYYEGQI
-242 ILTGTGTEVESQ
+242 ILITDTGTEIQDE
-254 EVDDAVSTPFCN
+254 AVQGAVNTPFCN
-266 TAAANFDSLRAGNTF
+266 TAPANFDSLRPGLLF

-306 EMFTSNIRWTDE
+306 EMFTSNIRWADE
-318 EGMRDPVEEWNE
+318 DTMREPTEEWNE

-341 GDDRVYLQGHGF
+341 AGDRVYLQGHGF
-353 APIIKVTWPNGESR
+353 APAMRVTWPNGESR
-367 TSIVQWRPDDPTFF
+367 TSIVQFRPDYPTFF
-381 LSSGAMRFDPPVG
+381 LSSGAMRFDPPAG
-394 MYSDLYERRQ
+394 MYPDLYERRQ
-404 NQIAVEGLFAPTA
+404 NQIAIEGLFAPTA
-417 EFTGDTGQLLTS
+417 EFTGESGALLTS

-538 VRLHPVSEGVTR
+538 VRLHPVSDTATR

-559 DRAGWGDEFDE
+559 DRAGWGDEFDA

>member
-1 MATTP
+1 MATTTQ
-6 GDGSGADS
+6 GERGAR
-14 TPGTT
+14 
-19 DADTGTD
+19 
-26 AATGTATAAKPAK
+26 GTAGAKA
-39 RRGTTGAR
+39 
-47 LMRPLRAAWRWLT
+47 MRPVRAAWRWLT

-83 QRQLSEDKV
+83 QRQLSQDKV
-92 DEYLANNGR
+92 NEYLANNGT
-101 MAEIFDTLQLFDVF
+101 MAEIFDKLQLFDVF

-134 ILPRSWEHWKAMR
+134 IIPRTWEHWKAMR
-147 TPPAKAPRNLAR
+147 TPPARAPKNLGR
-159 LPMHDEGEVD
+159 LPMNDAGDVD
-169 KPFDEVRA
+169 KPLDEVKA
-177 DVSRRLK
+177 DVSARLK
-184 KWHLTETPAEEDRAG
+184 RWHLTETPADEDRAG

-208 YLREFGNLVFHL
+208 YFREFGNLVFHL
-220 GLVALLVT
+220 GLVALLIT
-228 VAAGRL
+228 IAAGKL
-234 FYYEGQVI
+234 LYYEGQI
-242 ILTGTGTEVESQ
+242 ILVTDTGTEIQDEAVEG
-254 EVDDAVSTPFCN
+254 AVNNPFCN
-266 TAAANFDSLRAGNTF
+266 TAPANFDSLRPGLLF

-306 EMFTSNIRWTDE
+306 EMFTSNIRWADE
-318 EGMRDPVEEWNE
+318 DQMRDPVETWNE
-330 QTLRVNHPLRV
+330 QVLRVNHPLRV
-341 GDDRVYLQGHGF
+341 NGDRVYLQGHGF
-353 APIIKVTWPNGESR
+353 APAVRVTWPNGEAR
-367 TSIVQWRPDDPTFF
+367 TSVVQFRPDDPTFF
-381 LSSGAMRFDPPVG
+381 LSSGAMRFDPPAG
-394 MYSDLYERRQ
+394 MYPDLYERRQ
-404 NQIAVEGLFAPTA
+404 NQVAIEGLFAPTA

-429 VYPAMNDPAV
+429 VYPAMNDPAI

-488 DGTKIEFLGAKEF
+488 DGTKVEFLGAKEF

-510 TQVWVLWSSIAMLA
+510 TQIWVLWSSIAMLA

-538 VRLHPVSEGVTR
+538 VRLHPMSDGVTR

-559 DRAGWGDEFDE
+559 DRAGWGDEFDS

-581 EDD
+581 EDE

>member
-6 GDGSGADS
+6 QGQGTRSTAGAK
-14 TPGTT
+14 
-19 DADTGTD
+19 A
-26 AATGTATAAKPAK
+26 
-39 RRGTTGAR
+39 
-47 LMRPLRAAWRWLT
+47 MRPVRAAWRWLT

-83 QRQLSEDKV
+83 QRSLSESKV
-92 DEYLANNGR
+92 DEYLANNGT
-101 MAEIFDTLQLFDVF
+101 MGEIFDKLQLFDVF

-134 ILPRSWEHWKAMR
+134 IIPRTIEHWKAMR
-147 TPPAKAPRNLAR
+147 TPPARAPKNLGR
-159 LPMHDEGEVD
+159 LPMNDDGVVD
-169 KPFDEVRA
+169 KPLDEVKT
-177 DVSRRLK
+177 DVSSRLK
-184 KWHLTETPAEEDRAG
+184 RWHLTETPAAEDRAG
-199 AVSFSAERG
+199 ALSFSAERG
-208 YLREFGNLVFHL
+208 FFREFGNLVFHL
-220 GLVALLVT
+220 GLVALLIT
-228 VAAGRL
+228 IAAGKL
-234 FYYEGQVI
+234 LYYEGQI
-242 ILTGTGTEVESQ
+242 ILITDTGTEIQDE
-254 EVDDAVSTPFCN
+254 AVQGAVNTPFCN
-266 TAAANFDSLRAGNTF
+266 TAPANFDSLRPGLLF

-306 EMFTSNIRWTDE
+306 EMFTSNIRWADE
-318 EGMRDPVEEWNE
+318 DTMREPTEEWNE

-341 GDDRVYLQGHGF
+341 AGDRVYLQGHGF
-353 APIIKVTWPNGESR
+353 APAMRVTWPNGESR
-367 TSIVQWRPDDPTFF
+367 TSIVQFRPDDPTFF
-381 LSSGAMRFDPPVG
+381 LSSGAMRFDPPAG
-394 MYSDLYERRQ
+394 MYPDLYERRQ
-404 NQIAVEGLFAPTA
+404 NQIAIEGLFAPTA
-417 EFTGDTGQLLTS
+417 EFTGESGALLTS

-559 DRAGWGDEFDE
+559 DRAGWGDEFDA

>member
-6 GDGSGADS
+6 QGQGTRSTAGAK
-14 TPGTT
+14 
-19 DADTGTD
+19 A
-26 AATGTATAAKPAK
+26 
-39 RRGTTGAR
+39 
-47 LMRPLRAAWRWLT
+47 MRPVRAAWRWLT

-83 QRQLSEDKV
+83 QRSLSESKV
-92 DEYLANNGR
+92 DEYLANNGT
-101 MAEIFDTLQLFDVF
+101 MGEIFDKLQLFDVF

-134 ILPRSWEHWKAMR
+134 IIPRTIEHWKAMR
-147 TPPAKAPRNLAR
+147 TPPTRAPKNLGR
-159 LPMHDEGEVD
+159 LPMNDDGVVD
-169 KPFDEVRA
+169 KPLDEVKA
-177 DVSRRLK
+177 DVSSRLK
-184 KWHLTETPAEEDRAG
+184 RWHLTETPAAEDRAG
-199 AVSFSAERG
+199 ALSFSAERG
-208 YLREFGNLVFHL
+208 FFREFGNLVFHL
-220 GLVALLVT
+220 GLVALLIT
-228 VAAGRL
+228 IAAGKL
-234 FYYEGQVI
+234 LYYEGQI
-242 ILTGTGTEVESQ
+242 ILITDTGTEIQ
-254 EVDDAVSTPFCN
+254 DEVVQGAVNTPFCN
-266 TAAANFDSLRAGNTF
+266 TAPANFDSLRPGLLF

-306 EMFTSNIRWTDE
+306 EMFTSNIRWADE
-318 EGMRDPVEEWNE
+318 DTMREPTEEWNE

-341 GDDRVYLQGHGF
+341 ADDRVYLQGHGF
-353 APIIKVTWPNGESR
+353 APAMRVTWPNGESR
-367 TSIVQWRPDDPTFF
+367 TSIVQFRPDDPTFF
-381 LSSGAMRFDPPVG
+381 LSSGAMRFDPPAG
-394 MYSDLYERRQ
+394 MYPDLYERRQ
-404 NQIAVEGLFAPTA
+404 NQIAIEGLFAPTA
-417 EFTGDTGQLLTS
+417 EFTGESGALLTS

-538 VRLHPVSEGVTR
+538 VRLHPVSDTATR

-559 DRAGWGDEFDE
+559 DRAGWGDEFDA

>member
-6 GDGSGADS
+6 QGQGTRSTAGAK
-14 TPGTT
+14 
-19 DADTGTD
+19 A
-26 AATGTATAAKPAK
+26 
-39 RRGTTGAR
+39 
-47 LMRPLRAAWRWLT
+47 MRPVRAAWRWLT

-83 QRQLSEDKV
+83 QRSLSESKV
-92 DEYLANNGR
+92 DEYLANNGT
-101 MAEIFDTLQLFDVF
+101 MAEIFDKLQLFDVF

-134 ILPRSWEHWKAMR
+134 IIPRTIEHWKAMR
-147 TPPAKAPRNLAR
+147 TPPTRAPKNLGR
-159 LPMHDEGEVD
+159 LPMNDDGVVD
-169 KPFDEVRA
+169 KPLDEVKT
-177 DVSRRLK
+177 DVSSRLK
-184 KWHLTETPAEEDRAG
+184 RWHLTETPAAEDRAG
-199 AVSFSAERG
+199 ALSFSAERG
-208 YLREFGNLVFHL
+208 FFREFGNLVFHL
-220 GLVALLVT
+220 GLVALLIT
-228 VAAGRL
+228 IAAGKL
-234 FYYEGQVI
+234 LYYEGQI
-242 ILTGTGTEVESQ
+242 ILITDTGTEIQDE
-254 EVDDAVSTPFCN
+254 AVQGAVNTPFCN
-266 TAAANFDSLRAGNTF
+266 TAPANFDSLRPGLLF

-306 EMFTSNIRWTDE
+306 EMFTSNIRWADE
-318 EGMRDPVEEWNE
+318 DTMREPTEEWNE

-341 GDDRVYLQGHGF
+341 ADDRVYLQGHGF
-353 APIIKVTWPNGESR
+353 APAMRVTWPNGESR
-367 TSIVQWRPDDPTFF
+367 TSIVQFRPDDPTFF
-381 LSSGAMRFDPPVG
+381 LSSGAMRFDPPAG
-394 MYSDLYERRQ
+394 MYPDLYERRQ
-404 NQIAVEGLFAPTA
+404 NQIAIEGLFAPTA
-417 EFTGDTGQLLTS
+417 EFTGESGALLTS

-538 VRLHPVSEGVTR
+538 VRLHPVSDTATR

-559 DRAGWGDEFDE
+559 DRAGWGDEFDA

>member
-6 GDGSGADS
+6 QGQGTRSTAGAK
-14 TPGTT
+14 
-19 DADTGTD
+19 A
-26 AATGTATAAKPAK
+26 
-39 RRGTTGAR
+39 
-47 LMRPLRAAWRWLT
+47 MRPVRAAWRWLT

-83 QRQLSEDKV
+83 QRSLSESKV
-92 DEYLANNGR
+92 DEYLANNGT
-101 MAEIFDTLQLFDVF
+101 MAEIFDKLQLFDVF

-134 ILPRSWEHWKAMR
+134 IIPRTIEHWKAMR
-147 TPPAKAPRNLAR
+147 TPPTRAPKNLGR
-159 LPMHDEGEVD
+159 LPMNDDGVVD
-169 KPFDEVRA
+169 KPLDEVKA
-177 DVSRRLK
+177 DVSSRLK
-184 KWHLTETPAEEDRAG
+184 RWHLTETPAAEDRAG
-199 AVSFSAERG
+199 ALSFSAERG
-208 YLREFGNLVFHL
+208 FFREFGNLVFHL
-220 GLVALLVT
+220 GLVALLIT
-228 VAAGRL
+228 IAAGKL
-234 FYYEGQVI
+234 LYYEGQI
-242 ILTGTGTEVESQ
+242 ILITDTGTEIQDEAVEG
-254 EVDDAVSTPFCN
+254 AVNTPFCN
-266 TAAANFDSLRAGNTF
+266 TAPANFDSLRPGLLF

-306 EMFTSNIRWTDE
+306 EMFTSNIRWADE
-318 EGMRDPVEEWNE
+318 DTMREPTEEWNE

-341 GDDRVYLQGHGF
+341 AGDRVYLQGHGF
-353 APIIKVTWPNGESR
+353 APAMRVTWPNGESR
-367 TSIVQWRPDDPTFF
+367 TSIVQFRPDDPTFF
-381 LSSGAMRFDPPVG
+381 LSSGAMRFDPPAG
-394 MYSDLYERRQ
+394 MYPDLYERRQ
-404 NQIAVEGLFAPTA
+404 NQIAIEGLFAPTA
-417 EFTGDTGQLLTS
+417 EFTGESGALLTS

-538 VRLHPVSEGVTR
+538 VRLHPVSDTATR

-559 DRAGWGDEFDE
+559 DRAGWGDEFDA

>member
-1 MATTP
+1 MPTTP
-6 GDGSGADS
+6 QAPHG
-14 TPGTT
+14 
-19 DADTGTD
+19 
-26 AATGTATAAKPAK
+26 ATAV
-39 RRGTTGAR
+39 RGSSASR
-47 LMRPLRAAWRWLT
+47 VIRPIRAAWRWLT

-83 QRQLSEDKV
+83 QRSLSESKV
-92 DEYLANNGR
+92 DEYLANNGT
-101 MAEIFDTLQLFDVF
+101 MAEIFDRLQLFDVF
-115 SSVWFTAIY
+115 SSIWFTAIY
-124 VLLFASLVGC
+124 VLLFISLVGC
-134 ILPRSWEHWKAMR
+134 IIPRTIDHWKAMR
-147 TPPAKAPRNLAR
+147 SAPARAPKNLGR
-159 LPMHDEGEVD
+159 LPMSDDGTVD
-169 KPFDEVRA
+169 RPIDEVTA
-177 DVSRRLK
+177 DVRSRLK
-184 KWHLTETPAEEDRAG
+184 RWKVTETPADEDRAG
-199 AVSFSAERG
+199 APSFSAERG

-220 GLVALLVT
+220 GLVALLLT
-228 VAAGRL
+228 IAAGRL
-234 FYYEGQVI
+234 VYYEGQVI
-242 ILTGTGTEVESQ
+242 LITDTGTEIQ
-254 EVDDAVSTPFCN
+254 EEAVQGAVNTPFCN
-266 TAAANFDSLRAGNTF
+266 TAAANYDSLRSGNTF

-289 CVQVEDFVA
+289 CVQVLDFVA

-318 EGMRDPVEEWNE
+318 DGMRDPVESWNE

-353 APIIKVTWPNGESR
+353 APAMKVTWPNGESR
-367 TSIVQWRPDDPTFF
+367 TSIVQFRPDDPTFF
-381 LSSGAMRFDPPVG
+381 LSSGAMRFDPPAG
-394 MYSDLYERRQ
+394 MYPDLYERRQ

-417 EFTGDTGQLLTS
+417 EFSGESGQLLTS

-473 IDRVNLKEGEDVTLD
+473 IDRVNLEEGESVTLD
-488 DGTKIEFLGAKEF
+488 DGTELEFLGAKEF

-510 TQVWVLWSSIAMLA
+510 TQMAVLWSAIAMLA

-538 VRLHPVSEGVTR
+538 VRLHPVSETVTR

-581 EDD
+581 EDE

>member
-6 GDGSGADS
+6 QGQGTRSTAGAK
-14 TPGTT
+14 
-19 DADTGTD
+19 A
-26 AATGTATAAKPAK
+26 
-39 RRGTTGAR
+39 
-47 LMRPLRAAWRWLT
+47 MRPVRAAWRWLT

-83 QRQLSEDKV
+83 QRSLSESKV
-92 DEYLANNGR
+92 DEYLANNGT
-101 MAEIFDTLQLFDVF
+101 MGEIFDKLQLFDVF

-134 ILPRSWEHWKAMR
+134 IIPRTIEHWKAMR
-147 TPPAKAPRNLAR
+147 TPPTRAPKNLGR
-159 LPMHDEGEVD
+159 LPMNDDGVVD
-169 KPFDEVRA
+169 KPLDEVKA
-177 DVSRRLK
+177 DVSSRLK
-184 KWHLTETPAEEDRAG
+184 RWHLTETPAAEDRAG
-199 AVSFSAERG
+199 ALSFSAERG
-208 YLREFGNLVFHL
+208 FFREFGNLVFHL
-220 GLVALLVT
+220 GLVALLIT
-228 VAAGRL
+228 IAAGKL
-234 FYYEGQVI
+234 LYYEGQI
-242 ILTGTGTEVESQ
+242 ILITDTGTEIQDE
-254 EVDDAVSTPFCN
+254 AVQGAVNTPFCN
-266 TAAANFDSLRAGNTF
+266 TAPANFDSLRPGLLF

-306 EMFTSNIRWTDE
+306 EMFTSNIRWADE
-318 EGMRDPVEEWNE
+318 DTMREPTEEWNE

-341 GDDRVYLQGHGF
+341 ADDRVYLQGHGF
-353 APIIKVTWPNGESR
+353 APAMRVTWPNGESR
-367 TSIVQWRPDDPTFF
+367 TSIVQFRPDDPTFF
-381 LSSGAMRFDPPVG
+381 LSSGAMRFDPPAG
-394 MYSDLYERRQ
+394 MYPDLYERRQ
-404 NQIAVEGLFAPTA
+404 NQIAIEGLFAPTA
-417 EFTGDTGQLLTS
+417 EFTGESGALLTS

-538 VRLHPVSEGVTR
+538 VRLHPVSDTATR

-559 DRAGWGDEFDE
+559 DRAGWGDEFDA

>member
-6 GDGSGADS
+6 QGQGTRSTAGAK
-14 TPGTT
+14 
-19 DADTGTD
+19 A
-26 AATGTATAAKPAK
+26 
-39 RRGTTGAR
+39 
-47 LMRPLRAAWRWLT
+47 MRPVRAAWRWLT

-83 QRQLSEDKV
+83 QRSLSESKV
-92 DEYLANNGR
+92 DEYLANNGT
-101 MAEIFDTLQLFDVF
+101 MGEIFDKLQLFDVF

-134 ILPRSWEHWKAMR
+134 IIPRTIEHWKAMR
-147 TPPAKAPRNLAR
+147 TPPTRAPKNLGR
-159 LPMHDEGEVD
+159 LPMNDDGVVD
-169 KPFDEVRA
+169 KPLDEVKT
-177 DVSRRLK
+177 DVSSRLK
-184 KWHLTETPAEEDRAG
+184 RWHLTETPAAEDRAG
-199 AVSFSAERG
+199 ALSFSAERG
-208 YLREFGNLVFHL
+208 FFREFGNLVFHL
-220 GLVALLVT
+220 GLVALLIT
-228 VAAGRL
+228 IAAGKL
-234 FYYEGQVI
+234 LYYEGQI
-242 ILTGTGTEVESQ
+242 ILITDTGTEIQDE
-254 EVDDAVSTPFCN
+254 AVQGAVNTPFCN
-266 TAAANFDSLRAGNTF
+266 TAPANFDSLRPGLLF

-306 EMFTSNIRWTDE
+306 EMFTSNIRWADE
-318 EGMRDPVEEWNE
+318 DTMREPTEEWNE

-341 GDDRVYLQGHGF
+341 ADDRVYLQGHGF
-353 APIIKVTWPNGESR
+353 APAMRVTWPNGESR
-367 TSIVQWRPDDPTFF
+367 TSIVQFRPDDPTFF
-381 LSSGAMRFDPPVG
+381 LSSGAMRFDPPAG
-394 MYSDLYERRQ
+394 MYPDLYERRQ
-404 NQIAVEGLFAPTA
+404 NQIAIEGLFAPTA
-417 EFTGDTGQLLTS
+417 EFTGESGALLTS

-538 VRLHPVSEGVTR
+538 VRLHPVSDTATR

-559 DRAGWGDEFDE
+559 DRAGWGDEFDA